1 MFCSSSADRNH
12 LSGFMSKKLVEQ
24 RYNYKGSYFLIPNEK
39 AGNGTTAVFHSFIE
53 VSTCLLFFASS
64 SCSNSSRKVMIKED
78 VASLCYIKLRE
89 NAEPK
94 LAALLPQRASD
105 VDDVP
110 AGFHVVFLPFKG
122 NIRETSSHLSYSLAR
137 SCQRAGKV
145 PPHPQV
151 WYPPSSHGA

>member
-1 MFCSSSADRNH
+1 
-12 LSGFMSKKLVEQ
+12 MSKKLVEQ

-53 VSTCLLFFASS
+53 ASACLPFFASS
-64 SCSNSSRKVMIKED
+64 SCSYSSRKVMIKED

-122 NIRETSSHLSYSLAR
+122 NIRETSSDLLVFPFSLMSVCRQGPAASTSLVSSLLSPGLSR
-137 SCQRAGKV
+137 C
-145 PPHPQV
+145 
-151 WYPPSSHGA
+151 